1 VVVNLSASLSR
12 ISCAQSRAQRTR
24 ERPGPRPRGVAI
36 RSCDSRRARWWG
48 PPRDGIPPV
57 QIGRTSLPRRETGS
71 MAHLAAD
78 GEKGALHETADV
90 EPDEL
95 DDKGRAEQ
103 RAW

>member
-1 VVVNLSASLSR
+1 
-12 ISCAQSRAQRTR
+12 
-24 ERPGPRPRGVAI
+24 
-36 RSCDSRRARWWG
+36 
-48 PPRDGIPPV
+48 
-57 QIGRTSLPRRETGS
+57 